1 MPGRVPG
8 RVTDAGPLNDRPAAA
23 DAVRMPP
30 RRLRA
35 LLLVCAAGIVAA
47 TALPAAATD
56 APSNQPTGQPTDHPT
71 DQPDPTAYRDL
82 ANEVTRNTSRL
93 ADLAAQI
100 DAANTRITALEGTIA
115 TTQQQLDATR
125 AEIARLK
132 GIVRARAAFIYTHAR
147 SPRVLLDIPHVDE
160 LSVGTQY
167 AQSATIA
174 DAGRI
179 SDLTRTA
186 DATEAR
192 LHALQAAHDDQV
204 HQRDDLQ
211 QTRGAL
217 QVQTDK
223 KKKLLDDA
231 GAITVMGDSQLTG
244 DQIAAWFQSRNVKYK
259 LAGDT
264 TIGDLA
270 DLFVEEGNAEHV
282 RGDIAFAQSVLETGS
297 FGNAW
302 DNNYGGIG
310 ACDSCNG
317 EIGFPTPR
325 DGVRGQIQMLRNY
338 ADPTS
343 RAANLANPPS
353 PQIYG
358 SNPFGAAVAYDT
370 FFAKGRVP
378 TWNLMGNGNWATAP
392 QYAPK
397 VLGIYF
403 EMVAFANRKG

>member
-1 MPGRVPG
+1 
-8 RVTDAGPLNDRPAAA
+8 
-23 DAVRMPP
+23 
-30 RRLRA
+30 
-35 LLLVCAAGIVAA
+35 VAA
-47 TALPAAATD
+47 TDP
-56 APSNQPTGQPTDHPT
+56 PSPDQPTDQPSDHPT
-71 DQPDPTAYRDL
+71 DQPDPEAYRDL
-82 ANEVTRNTSRL
+82 ANEVTRNTARL
-93 ADLAAQI
+93 TDLSTQI
-100 DAANTRITALEGTIA
+100 DVANAKITALEGTIA

-147 SPRVLLDIPHVDE
+147 TPRMLLDIPHVED

-186 DATEAR
+186 DATAAR
-192 LHALQAAHDDQV
+192 LQSLQAAHDEQV

-211 QTRGAL
+211 ATRDAL
-217 QVQTDK
+217 QVANDK

-231 GAITVMGDSQLTG
+231 GAITIMGDSQLTG
-244 DQIAAWFQSRNVKYK
+244 DQIASWFESRNVKYK
-259 LAGDT
+259 LTGDT
-264 TIGDLA
+264 TIDDLA

-310 ACDSCNG
+310 ACDSCHG
-317 EIGFPTPR
+317 EIAFPTPR

-358 SNPFGAAVAYDT
+358 HDPVAAAAAYDS

-378 TWNLMGNGNWATAP
+378 TWNLMGNGNWATATE
-392 QYAPK
+392 YAPH
-397 VLGIYF
+397 VLGLYF
-403 EMVAFANRKG
+403 EMVAFANRKA

>member
-1 MPGRVPG
+1 MP
-8 RVTDAGPLNDRPAAA
+8 L
-23 DAVRMPP
+23 
-30 RRLRA
+30 RRLRG
-35 LLLVCAAGIVAA
+35 LLLLLCLVGLLATSTLPAVAA
-47 TALPAAATD
+47 TDP
-56 APSNQPTGQPTDHPT
+56 PSPDQPTDQPSDHPT
-71 DQPDPTAYRDL
+71 DQPDPEAYRDL
-82 ANEVTRNTSRL
+82 ANEVTRNTARL
-93 ADLAAQI
+93 TDLSTQI
-100 DAANTRITALEGTIA
+100 DVANAKITALEGTIA

-147 SPRVLLDIPHVDE
+147 TPRMLLDIPHVED

-186 DATEAR
+186 DATAAR
-192 LHALQAAHDDQV
+192 LQSLQAAHDEQV

-211 QTRGAL
+211 ATRDAL
-217 QVQTDK
+217 QVANDK

-231 GAITVMGDSQLTG
+231 GAITIMGDSQLTG
-244 DQIAAWFQSRNVKYK
+244 DQIASWFESRNVKYK
-259 LAGDT
+259 LTGDT
-264 TIGDLA
+264 TIDDLA

-310 ACDSCNG
+310 ACDSCHG
-317 EIGFPTPR
+317 EIAFPTPR

-358 SNPFGAAVAYDT
+358 HDPVAAAAAYDS

-378 TWNLMGNGNWATAP
+378 TWNLMGNGNWATATE
-392 QYAPK
+392 YAPH
-397 VLGIYF
+397 VLGLYF
-403 EMVAFANRKG
+403 EMVAFANRKA